1 MRKALL
7 LFLTFSSFALF
18 GQVTSYPYA
27 EGWETSISWTQSTT
41 DNLNWTQ
48 DANGTPSSSTGPSA
62 ANEGTFY
69 AFVETSGSSA
79 GNTAIIEQDFNLSS
93 LTNPLFTFDY
103 HMYFNGSASGGTLKV
118 DVSTDGGT
126 TWCNLWSKSGDQGNM
141 WHDNEPVPLDG
152 YGFGTVKL
160 RFHFTVGTNTT
171 FQNDAAIDDLN
182 LIDAGSGTACQ
193 VPICFNS
200 TNVQATS
207 VDFTWTGVTTASSG
221 YNVIYG
227 ANGFDPKTTG
237 TTQAAAGAS
246 TTISSLSPGTAYDVY
261 LYSSC
266 GASSS
271 DTTGPVSV
279 TTALLC
285 QTPTA
290 LSASNLTSTSA
301 DLGWTAGGTETQWDI
316 EYGAS
321 GFTQGTGTMVT
332 STTSN
337 PHNITGLT
345 SSTDYQFYV
354 RADCGANGTSPWG
367 GPYTFTTA
375 FQCPTGA
382 VCGTYTSGD
391 IQTDA
396 SFTSLPGTS
405 SCAGSMVLTI
415 PAGDWI
421 DSVDVYYDMSTA
433 SNGWMSEQRSWLYS
447 PTTGTGESTITNG
460 SGSTTGTQ
468 SYSRTSLSFAN
479 TGTGS
484 VTFELHAGR
493 TFGSSG
499 CTVSHNLVDNGTWI
513 VVAYHSLAPSCTPPN
528 ALTATNIAATS
539 ADLGWT
545 STGTETLW
553 DIEYGTAGFSQGA
566 GTSVSGLTSTAYN
579 LTSLT
584 PATSYEFYV
593 RADCGSGTLS
603 SWAGPFSFATSI
615 QTPQGVSCTSG
626 GSSSYIFD
634 DDLETGTGW
643 TGDIGSANGTW
654 DMPNNS
660 GNSGSTGP
668 SAAHSGSFWA
678 EYEASGNATNI
689 ASLVSP
695 AVDLSA
701 AADEAELSFYM
712 HAYGSAIG
720 TLNVGIGSSATGPFT
735 TVFTQTGQL
744 QTSFLDPWQAVGV
757 DISAYLG
764 QTIYVEFSYGGSGSS
779 FTGDMAIDLVR
790 VESCV
795 SCAAPTNLGVSN
807 LTANTV
813 DLTWTAGGTET
824 QWVVEYGA
832 SGFSQ
837 GAGTT
842 VLAGSNPYNLSGL
855 SSDTEY
861 DYYVR
866 AFCAVGDSSSWIG
879 PFTFRT
885 LCNPF
890 TSPYSQNFDG
900 ETAPAVNSC
909 WTVINTVNF
918 ARLQTDA
925 TPLGTSANS
934 SPNAVEFY
942 NYTATNPTDQIL
954 VSPMFSDLDNT
965 KRIKFFLY
973 DYSNTSDMIIG
984 TMSDPNNAATFSP
997 FDTITEADMD
1007 DDVWEEFTV
1016 SFASYTGSDKYIAF
1030 AHGVNTTFDY
1040 IHLDD
1045 FSYSVI
1051 PTCPEP
1057 TALNT
1062 TNITNNSASV
1072 GWTEMGSATTWQVSY
1087 GTSGT
1092 SATGGTKVLS
1102 TSNPTS
1108 ISGLTGNTAYDV
1120 YVRAI
1125 CAPGD
1130 TSPWT
1135 GPTAFTTLCDPAS
1148 APYTES
1154 FDATSLPTCWSQSA
1168 TTGGPWTFGGP
1179 GFFWNTSGC
1188 GAGPS
1193 DNTGNSGSYAAMDFS
1208 STDVA
1213 VIMEM
1218 MDVNVST
1225 LTVPYLQFYY
1235 WMCGSGY
1242 SPVNNLYIE
1251 AYNGS
1256 SWAPVDSIKQG
1267 TSGWESFGFDISSH
1281 IYGSG
1286 LVRIRFR
1293 AESGGSGIDYFG
1305 DMAIDDVSIFEAP
1318 NCPAP
1323 TALGASNITAT
1334 TADLNWTAGGTE
1346 ASWDIEIGATGFTAT
1361 GTPTSS
1367 AVSNPHSATGLSGA
1381 TTYDYYVR
1389 AACGGTDGNST
1400 WAGPYS
1406 FTTALPSPRT
1416 TVCATG
1422 FASTVLSQDWDS
1434 QGSWT
1439 GDFGT
1444 GTTSR
1449 KWNIKSGGTS
1459 SGSTGPSGAHSGS
1472 NYLYFETSSGT
1483 GTVGSAISPAID
1495 LSGATGF
1502 AELSF
1507 WLHAYGATIG
1517 TLEVG
1522 VGTSASGPFT
1532 TLLTSSTEQQSDELD
1547 PWVNVGVNLDAYV
1560 GQTIYLEFKYTMG
1573 SSFTG
1578 DLAIDLVEVNTCV
1591 SCPAPSSFA
1600 SSNLSNN
1607 SVDLAWTENGSATTW
1622 ILEYGAQGF
1631 STGSGTDQVVT
1642 TNPYYLYGLTPDTEY
1657 DIYIRSFCAAGDTST
1672 YVGPISI
1679 RTRCNAFTAPYT
1691 QNWDGETAPNLNTC
1705 WSTYLVGSGSGTSG
1719 PIARTT
1725 ASFSPRSAS
1734 NHLELDN
1741 NSNFS
1746 NDTVAVIS
1754 PQFSDMTAGDKWI
1767 RLWVKANATFDLAN
1781 LWVGSITDPDAGTSG
1796 ITIFD
1801 TININGS
1808 TTYSQHTIQITSAN
1822 GYNGTDQYIVLV
1834 HDNSDGF
1841 SEIYIDDFLYE
1852 TIPTCWQPTNL
1863 TVSGVSSTGAIL
1875 AWTENSPSPATS
1887 WQISAGSPG
1896 FTVGTGFD
1904 TIVST
1909 NPLDLTGLL
1918 SSNEAFDW
1926 YVRSVCSPGD
1936 TSDWSTVSSFSTL
1949 CTAPTAV
1956 TLPYF
1961 EDFEAVQDTTL
1972 QANGNLNCGTNA
1984 VWTYETSGQNNGRIR
1999 FGNDAPTTNGGTGAL
2014 LFDNPSGDASNFAIL
2029 TLDMSNYIGS
2039 TDIVMSMDIDESGDE
2054 NDADDKIWVR
2064 GSNSDAWIQ
2073 VYDWQLVHNS
2083 WSKTPF
2089 IDIDDALSTNSQS
2102 FSSTFQVRI
2111 GQNDDFPY
2119 SSDGMA
2125 VDNFFIGQ
2133 DFKTNAFVGSNYFGQ
2148 DVSCNGS
2155 TDGQIVAQGINGL
2168 SPYTFSWD
2176 ANAGSGTNDTVSG
2189 LGAGQYVVTVTDA
2202 LGQSVN
2208 DTVNVSQ
2215 PNILL
2220 ASINNDLNA
2229 TCATVADGKLTASST
2244 GGTPPYSYSWSNGA
2258 TNATI
2263 SGLRAGTYTVTITD
2277 ANGCVDTEQETIIVV
2292 DTIIP
2297 NVVTQNLTVYLDG
2310 TGVVSITA
2318 SDVDNGSSDACG
2330 ISSLTINNN
2339 TFGCAD
2345 EGANTVTLTA
2355 TDVNGNQNTGTAT
2368 VTVVDTVS
2376 PSASCQNVTA
2386 YLDGSGNVTIS
2397 ASDVNSGSTDN
2408 CSVATLSLS
2417 QTSFTCANEGANTVT
2432 LTVTDQAG
2440 NQSSCTATIT
2450 VVDTTSPTAAC
2461 QNLTVYLDGA
2471 GNASITAGDIDN
2483 GSSDNCSVASLS
2495 LDQTSFTCAN
2505 EGANTVILTVTDQAG
2520 NQSTCAA
2527 TVTVVDTVS
2536 PTPVSQNI
2544 SVYLDAN
2551 GMATITGADVDNGSS
2566 DNCSVASLAVSPSSF
2581 SCADEGVNTVIL
2593 TVTDQAGNNSMTT
2606 AIVTVIDT
2614 SAPTAVCQNVTIYL
2628 DASGAASITAADVNN
2643 GSSDNCS
2650 VVSTDVDVSSFTC
2663 ADEGANTVILTVT
2676 DQAGNQSTC
2685 AATVTV
2691 VDTISP
2697 TPSCQNLIVYLDAN
2711 GDASITP
2718 ADIDNGSSD
2727 NCTVASLS
2735 LDETTFD
2742 CSDLGVNTVVLTVT
2756 DQAGNQSTCSAT
2768 VTVIDTTAPNAVTQ
2782 DLTIYLDGNGAAS
2795 ITANDADDGSDD
2807 NCSIVSTT
2815 VTQMNYGCS
2824 DLGPNTI
2831 GFTVLDQSGNS
2842 SSTTFVVTVLD
2853 TISPTISTSAHT
2865 AYLDANGDATI
2876 EVIDV
2881 SSGTSNACSIDTVFL
2896 DIYDFDCSD
2905 VGPNTVTVTAQAT
2918 GGTASNSATAIVTVV
2933 DTISPVVNT
2942 QSLIMYLDANGQ
2954 TSINTTMVNNGS
2966 TDACGIASYSLDI
2979 TTFDCSDLGNN
2990 TVVLTATD
2998 VNGNSAT
3005 NTAVIEV
3012 RDTITPEPRSRDLTV
3027 YLDASGSVTV
3037 LPTDVDNGSTDNCGI
3052 TPTLSQ
3058 STFDCGDEGLN
3069 QEYLIITDA
3078 DGNKDSTDFLITVLD
3093 TISPTVITRN
3103 ITVQLGATGLAS
3115 ISPNQLDS
3123 ASSDNCSNQLFYTA
3137 TKTSFSCGDLGANT
3151 VTLTAT
3157 DVHGNTT
3164 SKTATVTVEDNIAP
3178 IVQTQPVILSLD
3190 ASGNASLTAAMI
3202 NNGSS
3207 DNCAIDSMWISSSS
3221 FDCTN
3226 LGSNSVTLFAR
3237 DVSGNLNSSAV
3248 IVTVQDVMNPSA
3260 VGANITVY
3268 LDASGNASLA
3278 ASMVDGGST
3287 DNCGIST
3294 RSLSMSSFSCSN
3306 MGPNAVTLTVTDAS
3320 GNTASTGV
3328 TVTVVDTVSP
3338 TATAKAVTIAL
3349 DASGNAS
3356 ITASDVND
3364 GSSDAC
3370 GVATLSVSPSSFT
3383 CANLGLNTVTF
3394 TVTDNNGNSSTT
3406 TAQVTVQDNR
3416 APSVV
3421 TQNAT
3426 IYLDASGNATLS
3438 TTDVDNGSSDNC
3450 AITSYSLS
3458 KTAFTC
3464 SDLGNNTVVLTI
3476 SDASGNSSN
3485 TAATVTVLDTVSPSP
3500 SAQNISVYLDASG
3513 NASISAGMIDNG
3525 SADNCSVSSLSLDM
3539 SSFTCSNVGPNT
3551 VTLTATD
3558 GSSNTGS
3565 ATAIVTVIDSVS
3577 PNARTQNITVNLD
3590 ANGNASI
3597 TTSDI
3602 DDGSTDA
3609 CGIASYSLD
3618 LSSFTCADLGA
3629 NTVNLTVTDNNGNSS
3644 TAPATVTVVDNIAPS
3659 ANTQN
3664 LTVYLDASG
3673 SASITAAMVDNSSS
3687 DNCSVASLGL
3697 SQSSFGCSDLG
3708 TNTVTLTV
3716 TDGSGNSSNANAT
3729 ITVLDTVSPVMTT
3742 QNINVY
3748 LDANGVASIA
3758 ATAVNNGSTDNC
3770 GISSYGISKSSFTC
3784 SDVGANTVVL
3794 TATDGSGNSS
3804 SSSATVTV
3812 IDSISPNAVAQNI
3825 SVSLDASGAASIV
3838 ASNIAT
3844 GSSDACG
3851 IASMSVSPSTFA
3863 CADLGANTV
3872 TLTVTDVNGNS
3883 STATSTVTVVD
3894 NIAPTVVTQSHTVYL
3909 DATGTATITA
3919 SDINNGSTDNC
3930 TVAGTSINVSSFG
3943 CSNVG
3948 QNLVT
3953 LTVTDGSGNSASGG
3967 AIVTV
3972 LDTISPAVGNTPANI
3987 TAYSGAGQCGTT
3999 VTWPTITGT
4008 DNCSLST
4015 ITSSISSGSFFNKGT
4030 TTVSLTATDPSG
4042 NTGTSSFTVTVLD
4055 TVAPVFTSGVS
4066 GIVISPNT
4074 SSCDATVTWVAPTA
4088 TDNCSGVTYS
4098 SSHASGATFNLGT
4111 TTVTV
4116 TATDADGNNRT
4127 VSFDVT
4133 VTDVVAPTISNV
4145 PTNITVANDAGS
4157 CDAVVTYTLPTVTDN
4172 CTGASISASQ
4182 ASGSVF
4188 PLGTTTVTFTATDAA
4203 GNSTTASFD
4212 VTVEDQEAPVF
4223 TTVPPSD
4230 TVGQCGQI
4238 YTFAMPAGT
4247 DNCTGLL
4254 LVRQT
4259 AGLPSGS
4266 VFPPGATT
4274 NTFEISDPAGNS
4286 STTSFTIVVVP
4297 QGQPDLPNL
4306 IEACVNDAAVNI
4318 TLGQNIVWSGNGIVN
4333 NGTTFDP
4340 AVAGTGRHLLSY
4352 VFTDSMGCD
4361 AFGSIAITVLP
4372 KPLTPTIT
4380 KIGSTTL
4387 QTGVY
4392 NSYQWYRDGVAIP
4405 GANLQSYTYSQS
4417 GNFQVE
4423 VSNTV
4428 GCFTYSAGFVV
4439 GTSGG
4444 GIGLAEL
4451 DLRQLEVYPNP
4462 NSGKFNIEI
4471 NVEGIEDLNIS
4482 LYSFDGRKVY
4492 EQQAQTDHD
4501 GKVQVDVGHLPTANY
4516 FLYIR
4521 TADQVAVRKMLMK

>member
-1 MRKALL
+1 MRKALI

-27 EGWETSISWTQSTT
+27 EGWETSITWTQSSSDDRDWTRRTGGTT
-41 DNLNWTQ
+41 
-48 DANGTPSSSTGPSA
+48 SSSTGPSA
-62 ANEGTFY
+62 ANEGSY
-69 AFVETSGSSA
+69 YVYVETSGSSS
-79 GNTAIIEQDFNLSS
+79 GNTAVLEQDFDLSG
-93 LTNPLFTFDY
+93 LTNPLLTFDY
-103 HMYFNGSASGGTLKV
+103 HMYFAGSALGGTLKV

-160 RFHFTVGTNTT
+160 RFHFTTGTNTT
-171 FQNDAAIDDLN
+171 YQNDAAIDDLQ
-182 LIDAGSGTACQ
+182 LIDAGSPTSCQ
-193 VPICFNS
+193 IPICLNAS
-200 TNVQATS
+200 NIQP
-207 VDFTWTGVTTASSG
+207 FTADLAWTGVSSASSG
-221 YNVIYG
+221 YTIIYG
-227 ANGFDPKTTG
+227 TSGFDPKTAG
-237 TTQAAAGAS
+237 SSQAAASAS
-246 TTISSLSPGTAYDVY
+246 ATISGLSAGTGYDAY
-261 LYSSC
+261 LFSNC
-266 GASSS
+266 GGTNS
-271 DTTGPVSV
+271 DTVGPVSF
-279 TTALLC
+279 TTALTC
-285 QTPTA
+285 ATPTA
-290 LSASNLTSTSA
+290 LGVSNLMATTV
-301 DLGWTAGGTETQWDI
+301 DLDWTAGGTETTWDV

-332 STTSN
+332 GTTTN
-337 PHNITGLT
+337 PHSLTGLT

-354 RADCGANGTSPWG
+354 RADCGANGTSPWA
-367 GPYTFTTA
+367 GPFSFTTA
-375 FQCPTGA
+375 FQCPSGA
-382 VCGTYTSGD
+382 VCGTYNSGD

-396 SFTSLPGTS
+396 SFSSLPGTS

-421 DSVDVYYDMSTA
+421 DSVDVYYDMTA
-433 SNGWMSEQRSWLYS
+433 QGGAWQSEQRSWMYS
-447 PTTGTGESTITNG
+447 PTTGTGESAITNG
-460 SGSTTGTQ
+460 PSINSAGTN

-479 TGTGS
+479 TGTGN
-484 VTFELHAGR
+484 VTIEIHGGR
-493 TFGSSG
+493 TWPNGSG
-499 CTVSHNLVDNGTWI
+499 CNTTYNKIDDGTWI

-528 ALTATNIAATS
+528 SLTATNIAATS

-545 STGTETLW
+545 PTGTETLW
-553 DIEYGTAGFSQGA
+553 DIEYGTSGFTQGA
-566 GTSVSGLTSTAYN
+566 GTTVSGLTSASY
-579 LTSLT
+579 SLSSLS
-584 PATSYEFYV
+584 PATTYEFYV

-603 SWAGPFSFATSI
+603 NWAGPYSFTTLI
-615 QTPQGVSCTSG
+615 QTPQGVNCTSG
-626 GSSSYIFD
+626 GTASYVFD

-643 TGDIGSANGTW
+643 TGDIGTAFGDW
-654 DMPNNS
+654 RLPNSSTNS
-660 GNSGSTGP
+660 SSTGP
-668 SAAHSGSFWA
+668 NSAHSGTFWA
-678 EYEASGNATNI
+678 EYEASGNTSTI

-695 AVDLSA
+695 AIDLTSG
-701 AADEAELSFYM
+701 ADEAELSFYM

-720 TLNVGIGSSATGPFT
+720 TMNVGIGTSASGPFT
-735 TVFTQTGQL
+735 TVFTQVGQL
-744 QTSFLDPWQAVGV
+744 QTSGADAWQAVGV
-757 DISAYLG
+757 DLTSYLG

-790 VESCV
+790 VETCV
-795 SCAAPTNLGVSN
+795 NCAQPTNLSASN
-807 LTANTV
+807 ITSSSA
-813 DLTWTAGGTET
+813 DLSWTAGGIET
-824 QWVVEYGA
+824 QWDIEYGL
-832 SGFSQ
+832 SGFTQ
-837 GAGTT
+837 GAGTQVAVT
-842 VLAGSNPYNLSGL
+842 SNPFNLTGL
-855 SSDTEY
+855 NSNADYE
-861 DYYVR
+861 YYVR
-866 AFCAVGDSSSWIG
+866 ADCGGSTSAWAGPYAFSTPCA
-879 PFTFRT
+879 PFTA
-885 LCNPF
+885 
-890 TSPYSQNFDG
+890 PYTQNFDG
-900 ETAPAVNSC
+900 TTDPNIDDC
-909 WTVINTVNF
+909 WTVVEQTTNTFGWV
-918 ARLQTDA
+918 QTENSTGD
-925 TPLGTSANS
+925 PQRS
-934 SPNAVEFY
+934 SPNSIELY
-942 NYTATNPTDQIL
+942 NSSNTAGLLML
-954 VSPMFSDLDNT
+954 VSPQFSDLDNT
-965 KRIKFFLY
+965 KRIKFWY
-973 DYSNTSDMIIG
+973 QDEGSTSYQSDLIVG
-984 TMSDPNNAATFSP
+984 TMGDPGDTSTFTP
-997 FDTITEADMD
+997 LDTILAAQMTATWQEY
-1007 DDVWEEFTV
+1007 EY
-1016 SFASYTGSDKYIAF
+1016 SFASYTGSDKYVAI
-1030 AHGVNTTFDY
+1030 AHGLNTTFDY
-1040 IHLDD
+1040 LFIDD

-1057 TALNT
+1057 SSLVSSEIKQDSAKVSWTA
-1062 TNITNNSASV
+1062 
-1072 GWTEMGSATTWQVSY
+1072 GGTESQWQVSY
-1087 GTSGT
+1087 GTSGFT
-1092 SATGGTKVLS
+1092 AGSGTQVIVNSQTDTVLG
-1102 TSNPTS
+1102 
-1108 ISGLTGNTAYDV
+1108 GLTANTNYDW

-1125 CAPGD
+1125 CTVGD

-1135 GPTAFTTLCDPAS
+1135 SAS
-1148 APYTES
+1148 
-1154 FDATSLPTCWSQSA
+1154 
-1168 TTGGPWTFGGP
+1168 
-1179 GFFWNTSGC
+1179 
-1188 GAGPS
+1188 
-1193 DNTGNSGSYAAMDFS
+1193 
-1208 STDVA
+1208 
-1213 VIMEM
+1213 
-1218 MDVNVST
+1218 
-1225 LTVPYLQFYY
+1225 
-1235 WMCGSGY
+1235 
-1242 SPVNNLYIE
+1242 
-1251 AYNGS
+1251 
-1256 SWAPVDSIKQG
+1256 
-1267 TSGWESFGFDISSH
+1267 
-1281 IYGSG
+1281 
-1286 LVRIRFR
+1286 
-1293 AESGGSGIDYFG
+1293 
-1305 DMAIDDVSIFEAP
+1305 
-1318 NCPAP
+1318 
-1323 TALGASNITAT
+1323 
-1334 TADLNWTAGGTE
+1334 
-1346 ASWDIEIGATGFTAT
+1346 
-1361 GTPTSS
+1361 
-1367 AVSNPHSATGLSGA
+1367 
-1381 TTYDYYVR
+1381 
-1389 AACGGTDGNST
+1389 
-1400 WAGPYS
+1400 S
-1406 FTTALPSPRT
+1406 FTTELPSPRSLT
-1416 TVCATG
+1416 CATG
-1422 FASTVLSQDWDS
+1422 IASTPLSQEFDT

-1444 GTTSR
+1444 SNGFWR
-1449 KWNIKSGGTS
+1449 LNSGGTG
-1459 SGSTGPSGAHSGS
+1459 SGGTGPSGAHSGS
-1472 NYLYFETSSGT
+1472 NYVYFEASSGPTT
-1483 GTVGSAISPAID
+1483 GEMVTPAID
-1495 LSGATGF
+1495 LSGAGTY
-1502 AELSF
+1502 ADLSF
-1507 WLHAYGATIG
+1507 WMHAYGATMG
-1517 TLEVG
+1517 TLDIG
-1522 VGTSASGPFT
+1522 VGTSATGPFT
-1532 TLLTSSTEQQSDELD
+1532 NIMSISGQRQTANAD
-1547 PWVNVGVNLDAYV
+1547 PWINVGVNLDAYI
-1560 GQTIYLEFKYTMG
+1560 GQTIYVQFFYTKG

-1578 DLAIDLVEVNTCV
+1578 DMSIDLVELNTCV
-1591 SCPAPSSFA
+1591 SCPQPTAFTTDTVGITNA
-1600 SSNLSNN
+1600 TLS
-1607 SVDLAWTENGSATTW
+1607 WTEVGTASTW
-1622 ILEYGAQGF
+1622 LVEYGPSGF
-1631 STGSGTDQVVT
+1631 TPGTGTEVST
-1642 TNPYYLYGLTPDTEY
+1642 TNNPYSVTGLTENTAY
-1657 DIYIRSFCAAGDTST
+1657 DVYLRSYCAVGDTST
-1672 YVGPISI
+1672 RVGPLS
-1679 RTRCNAFTAPYT
+1679 FTTLCALVSSFPYT
-1691 QNWDGETAPNLNTC
+1691 EDFDGLTPNNGGISCATTDNLGDC
-1705 WSTYLVGSGSGTSG
+1705 WSNEGTTDDKDW
-1719 PIARTT
+1719 I
-1725 ASFSPRSAS
+1725 PRS
-1734 NHLELDN
+1734 
-1741 NSNFS
+1741 
-1746 NDTVAVIS
+1746 
-1754 PQFSDMTAGDKWI
+1754 
-1767 RLWVKANATFDLAN
+1767 
-1781 LWVGSITDPDAGTSG
+1781 
-1796 ITIFD
+1796 
-1801 TININGS
+1801 
-1808 TTYSQHTIQITSAN
+1808 
-1822 GYNGTDQYIVLV
+1822 
-1834 HDNSDGF
+1834 
-1841 SEIYIDDFLYE
+1841 
-1852 TIPTCWQPTNL
+1852 
-1863 TVSGVSSTGAIL
+1863 
-1875 AWTENSPSPATS
+1875 
-1887 WQISAGSPG
+1887 
-1896 FTVGTGFD
+1896 VGTG
-1904 TIVST
+1904 SSG
-1909 NPLDLTGLL
+1909 TGP
-1918 SSNEAFDW
+1918 SSDNT
-1926 YVRSVCSPGD
+1926 GG
-1936 TSDWSTVSSFSTL
+1936 
-1949 CTAPTAV
+1949 
-1956 TLPYF
+1956 
-1961 EDFEAVQDTTL
+1961 
-1972 QANGNLNCGTNA
+1972 GNYLFI
-1984 VWTYETSGQNNGRIR
+1984 ETSGCYNQDADLYSPVFDFTSNPAPRII
-1999 FGNDAPTTNGGTGAL
+1999 FNYHMYGPAMGSLNLSYSLDSGATWSTPIVTISGDQGNQWNGTGAL
-2014 LFDNPSGDASNFAIL
+2014 VLAAAGQTNVIFRFRATSGTSFTSDVAIDDITVDQAPANEVGVSALSISGDGCGTNQTLTVDIGNYGAATQTSIPVAYRFNGSTISETWTGSLAPGATAQYTFNTMFDASAAGNYTLDAYTLLATDADNSNDTSATSITTPPRYSTDYRADFESGLPSDWTTDGSISSGHNNSSNAVSRNLYSSVPSFTTTSSRIENISAGDVFRFNYRYSNWSAGTVGTTLGNGDTLKVLISTDCGANFS
-2029 TLDMSNYIGS
+2029 TLDMIHAGNHTATADVTRKEYDMTAYAG
-2039 TDIVMSMDIDESGDE
+2039 DIVVIRFAATRGTGDYYLDIDEFYIGEGMSTSTAIITNFNG
-2054 NDADDKIWVR
+2054 R
-2064 GSNSDAWIQ
+2064 
-2073 VYDWQLVHNS
+2073 
-2083 WSKTPF
+2083 
-2089 IDIDDALSTNSQS
+2089 DISCHSATDGEARVVATGG
-2102 FSSTFQVRI
+2102 VM
-2111 GQNDDFPY
+2111 PY
-2119 SSDGMA
+2119 SYA
-2125 VDNFFIGQ
+2125 
-2133 DFKTNAFVGSNYFGQ
+2133 
-2148 DVSCNGS
+2148 
-2155 TDGQIVAQGINGL
+2155 
-2168 SPYTFSWD
+2168 WD
-2176 ANAGSGTNDTVSG
+2176 ANAGSQTNDTALT
-2189 LGAGQYVVTVTDA
+2189 LGAGKYYVTVTDA
-2202 LGQSVN
+2202 QGYTLQDSVTLVQP
-2208 DTVNVSQ
+2208 DTINVAVNATN
-2215 PNILL
+2215 P
-2220 ASINNDLNA
+2220 
-2229 TCATVADGKLTASST
+2229 TCATNFDGALDLTIT
-2244 GGTPPYSYSWSNGA
+2244 GGTTPY
-2258 TNATI
+2258 TI
-2263 SGLRAGTYTVTITD
+2263 VWGDGPTTEDRTAIDTGSYTVTITD
-2277 ANGCVDTEQETIIVV
+2277 ANGCMYTDTYTLIIEDVV
-2292 DTIIP
+2292 NPT
-2297 NVVTQNLTVYLDG
+2297 VVTQNISVYLDASG
-2310 TGVVSITA
+2310 NTSITGA
-2318 SDVDNGSSDACG
+2318 DVDNGSSDNCG
-2330 ISSLTINNN
+2330 IASLAVSPSSFT
-2339 TFGCAD
+2339 CSD
-2345 EGANTVTLTA
+2345 EGANTVTLTV

-2368 VTVVDTVS
+2368 VTVLDTVS
-2376 PSASCQNVTA
+2376 PSMVCQNLTI
-2386 YLDGSGNVTIS
+2386 YLDGSGN
-2397 ASDVNSGSTDN
+2397 ASITANDVDNGSSDN
-2408 CSVATLSLS
+2408 CTVSSLSLDK
-2417 QTSFTCANEGANTVT
+2417 TSFTCADEGANTVT
-2432 LTVTDQAG
+2432 LTATDQAG
-2440 NQSSCTATIT
+2440 NQSTCTATIT
-2450 VVDTTSPTAAC
+2450 VVDSTSPTASC

-2505 EGANTVILTVTDQAG
+2505 EGANTVTLTVTDQAG
-2520 NQSTCAA
+2520 NQSTCTA
-2527 TVTVVDTVS
+2527 TVTVLDTVS

-2581 SCADEGVNTVIL
+2581 SCADEGANTVSL
-2593 TVTDQAGNNSMTT
+2593 TVTDQAGNSSVTT
-2606 AIVTVIDT
+2606 ATVTVIDT
-2614 SAPTAVCQNVTIYL
+2614 VAPTAICQDVTVYL
-2628 DASGAASITAADVNN
+2628 DVSGAASITAADVNN

-2663 ADEGANTVILTVT
+2663 ADEGANTVTLTIT

-2685 AATVTV
+2685 TATVTV

-2697 TPSCQNLIVYLDAN
+2697 TPSCQNLTVYLDAN

-2742 CSDLGVNTVVLTVT
+2742 CSDLGANTVVLTVT

-2768 VTVIDTTAPNAVTQ
+2768 VTVMDTTAPNAVTQ
-2782 DLTIYLDGNGAAS
+2782 DLTIYLDGNGAAT

-2815 VTQMNYGCS
+2815 ITQTTYGCG
-2824 DLGPNTI
+2824 DLGANII
-2831 GFTVLDQSGNS
+2831 GFTVTDQSGNATS
-2842 SSTTFVVTVLD
+2842 DTFTVTVLD
-2853 TISPTISTSAHT
+2853 TISPSISTRAHT
-2865 AYLDANGDATI
+2865 AYLDANGDASI

-2905 VGPNTVTVTAQAT
+2905 VGANTVTVTAQAT

-2979 TTFDCSDLGNN
+2979 TTFDCSDLGSN

-3012 RDTITPEPRSRDLTV
+3012 RDTITPEPKSRDLTV
-3027 YLDASGSVTV
+3027 YLGANGTVTV
-3037 LPTDVDNGSTDNCGI
+3037 PATDVDNGSTDNCGI
-3052 TPTLSQ
+3052 TPSLSQ

-3137 TKTSFSCGDLGANT
+3137 TKTSFSCNDLGANT

-3207 DNCAIDSMWISSSS
+3207 DNCAIDSMWISTSS
-3221 FDCTN
+3221 FDCSN

-3237 DVSGNLNSSAV
+3237 DASGNLNSSAV
-3248 IVTVQDVMNPSA
+3248 IVTVQDVMNPTA
-3260 VGANITVY
+3260 VGANATVY
-3268 LDASGNASLA
+3268 LDANGNGSLSA
-3278 ASMVDGGST
+3278 TAVDGGST
-3287 DNCGIST
+3287 DNCGISS
-3294 RSLSMSSFSCSN
+3294 RSLSMSSFTCSN
-3306 MGPNAVTLTVTDAS
+3306 VGTNAVTLTVTDAS
-3320 GNTASTGV
+3320 GNSASTGV

-3338 TATAKAVTIAL
+3338 TATAKAVTVAL

-3383 CANLGLNTVTF
+3383 CANLGLNTVTL

-3406 TAQVTVQDNR
+3406 TAQVTVQDSR

-3464 SDLGNNTVVLTI
+3464 SDLGNNTVVLTV

-3500 SAQNISVYLDASG
+3500 STQNISVYLDASG

-3525 SADNCSVSSLSLDM
+3525 SSDNCSVSSLSLDM

-3577 PNARTQNITVNLD
+3577 PNARTQNISVNLD

-3618 LSSFTCADLGA
+3618 LSSFTCANLGA

-3659 ANTQN
+3659 ASAQN

-3687 DNCSVASLGL
+3687 DNCSVASLSL
-3697 SQSSFGCSDLG
+3697 NQSSFGCSDLG
-3708 TNTVTLTV
+3708 SNTVTLTV

-3758 ATAVNNGSTDNC
+3758 PTAVNNGSTDNC
-3770 GISSYGISKSSFTC
+3770 GISSYSISKSSFTC
-3784 SDVGANTVVL
+3784 SDVGANTVIL

-3804 SSSATVTV
+3804 TSSATVTV

-3825 SVSLDASGAASIV
+3825 TVSLDASGAASIV

-3851 IASMSVSPSTFA
+3851 IASMSVSPSSFA
-3863 CADLGANTV
+3863 CTDLGANTV

-3909 DATGTATITA
+3909 DASGSATIVA

-3930 TVAGTSINVSSFG
+3930 TVASTSLNISSFG

-3972 LDTISPAVGNTPANI
+3972 LDTISPTVANTPANI

-4008 DNCSLST
+4008 DNCSVST

-4030 TTVSLTATDPSG
+4030 TTVNLTATDPSG
-4042 NTGTSSFTVTVLD
+4042 NTGSSSFTVTVLD
-4055 TVAPVFTSGVS
+4055 TVAPVFTSAVS
-4066 GIVISPNT
+4066 GIVISPNAN
-4074 SSCDATVTWVAPTA
+4074 SCDATVTWISPTA
-4088 TDNCSGVTYS
+4088 TDNCSAVTYS
-4098 SSHASGATFNLGT
+4098 SSHTSGATFSLGT

-4133 VTDVVAPTISNV
+4133 VTDVIAPTISNV
-4145 PTNITVANDAGS
+4145 PANITVANDAGS
-4157 CDAVVTYTLPTVTDN
+4157 CDAIVNYTLPTVSDN
-4172 CTGASISASQ
+4172 CTGATISASQ

-4203 GNSTTASFD
+4203 GNTTNASFD
-4212 VTVEDQEAPVF
+4212 ITVEDQEAPVF

-4238 YTFAMPAGT
+4238 YTFTMPSGT

-4297 QGQPDLPNL
+4297 QGQPELPNL

-4318 TLGQNIVWSGNGIVN
+4318 TLGQTIVWTGNGIVN

-4372 KPLTPTIT
+4372 KPVTPTIT
-4380 KIGSTTL
+4380 KVGSTTL

-4405 GANLQSYTYSQS
+4405 GANLQSYTYTQS
-4417 GNFQVE
+4417 GNYQVE

-4439 GTSGG
+4439 GSSGG

-4462 NSGKFNIEI
+4462 NSGKFNIEL

-4482 LYSFDGRKVY
+4482 LFSLDGRKVY
-4492 EQQAQTDHD
+4492 EQQAQTDHE